1 MSRVVKR
8 LRRPIGSEA
17 GYTLPELLVTMIILS
32 IVLAGITGLFSS
44 GLRAETDVAFRAQ
57 SQNEARNALSYLRQE
72 THCASGATV
81 GTGTSPVIQ
90 TLTLNLPAGCFRS
103 AAETAG
109 TDSVWCTVLV
119 GTNRYA
125 LYRQG
130 NSASCGASSAGTT
143 GKLFADFITNGSTAF
158 AYTAPVVGSS
168 LGVLRVDFTVDSNS
182 QLTSPNAYRLID
194 DIVLRNTK
202 RT

>member
-1 MSRVVKR
+1 MR
-8 LRRPIGSEA
+8 LRRRIGGEA

-57 SQNEARNALSYLRQE
+57 SQNQARNALSYLRQE

-90 TLTLNLPAGCFRS
+90 TLTLTLPTGCFRPS
-103 AAETAG
+103 GETAG
-109 TDSVWCTVLV
+109 ADSVWCTYLV
-119 GTNRYA
+119 AANRYA

-130 NSASCGASSAGTT
+130 NSASCGATSPTTT
-143 GKLFADFITNGSTAF
+143 GKQFADYLTNGTTAF

-168 LGVLRVDFTVDSNS
+168 LGVLKVDFTVDTNS
-182 QLTSPNAYRLID
+182 QSLSPNAYRLID
-194 DIVLRNTK
+194 DIVLRNTT
-202 RT
+202 RS

>member
-1 MSRVVKR
+1 MVMR

-119 GTNRYA
+119 ATNRYA

-130 NSASCGASSAGTT
+130 SSASCGSTSPGT
-143 GKLFADFITNGSTAF
+143 GKLFADYITNGSTAF
-158 AYTAPVVGSS
+158 AYTPPVVGSS

-182 QLTSPNAYRLID
+182 QALSPNAYRLID

>member
-1 MSRVVKR
+1 MVKR
-8 LRRPIGSEA
+8 LRHRAGSEA

-44 GLRAETDVAFRAQ
+44 GLRAETDVAFRAR
-57 SQNEARNALSYLRQE
+57 SQNEARSALAYLRQE

-90 TLTLNLPAGCFRS
+90 TLTLNLPVGCFRP

-119 GTNRYA
+119 AANRYA

-130 NSASCGASSAGTT
+130 SSASCGSSGGGTT
-143 GKLFADFITNGSTAF
+143 GKLFADYLTNSTAF

-182 QLTSPNAYRLID
+182 QALSPNAYRLVD